1 MTACVPTLVLALVMI
16 PMATTYADGDEI
28 AELHKQLD
36 SHLSASEW
44 KKAASVARLIKLKGD
59 DEESEK
65 MEQLLFHI
73 GGRQDLDKLRT
84 QKLKPRKALKRIDK
98 LLERHAK
105 DAKLVAAIRSYGK
118 GIKELVYLTIDDFEG
133 ELRGDTLAP
142 VTNPAKV
149 REGKRAARW
158 RAARGSRAAFIN
170 CKEKDWTGYT
180 HLVFWLYG
188 EKPGRLELQPM
199 TDVHDNFNFSLNVKV
214 GSWYQVRI
222 PLHDPKVR
230 WRQDGEPDW
239 TRISALRLR
248 RGRGSRVDFRIDDV
262 RLEKPKKK

>member
-1 MTACVPTLVLALVMI
+1 MIPFVPVLMLALVMI
-16 PMATTYADGDEI
+16 PMAPTGVDGDEI
-28 AELHKQLD
+28 ADLRKMLD
-36 SHLSASEW
+36 SHLSAAEW
-44 KKAASVARLIKLKGD
+44 KKAASVARRIKLKGGH
-59 DEESEK
+59 EESEE
-65 MEQLLFHI
+65 MEQVLFHLK
-73 GGRQDLDKLRT
+73 GRQDLAKLRAE
-84 QKLKPRKALKRIDK
+84 KLKPRKALKRIDK
-98 LLERHAK
+98 LLQRHAA
-105 DAKLVAAIRSYGK
+105 DAKLVAAIRSHEK

-170 CKEKDWTGYT
+170 CKEKDWSGYT

-262 RLEKPKKK
+262 RLEKPRKK